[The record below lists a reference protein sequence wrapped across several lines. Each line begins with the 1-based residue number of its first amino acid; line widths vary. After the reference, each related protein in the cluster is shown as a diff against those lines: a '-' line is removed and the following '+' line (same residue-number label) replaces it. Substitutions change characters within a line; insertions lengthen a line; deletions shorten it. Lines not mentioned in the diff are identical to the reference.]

1 MSLSVSLTVSDEKFT
16 LRCWSISKYKQKTKQ
31 TTLTCLAFCNW
42 IPVQTDSCTYFLV
55 QKICAKILSLRCWVL
70 WEEQARK
77 SLCHSLSQV
86 VVTSNEHPTPLTLT
100 RPMHSLRCQKKR
112 QDMANSWDG
121 ESRKHLKLPSWQF
134 KYRWPD
140 SKMCKYP
147 RELKVGHWKGKDTYF
162 RFFC

>member
-42 IPVQTDSCTYFLV
+42 IPVQTDSCTYVLV
-55 QKICAKILSLRCWVL
+55 QKICAKILSLRCWAMRRAGKEDSLPFIVPSSSDIQRAPYPINSD
-70 WEEQARK
+70 QANAFPQM
-77 SLCHSLSQV
+77 S
-86 VVTSNEHPTPLTLT
+86 
-100 RPMHSLRCQKKR
+100 KKR